1 MGNGIY
7 AFCIGLAF
15 GNGLHFTEEKALAS
29 FRVFQARTMSSFPF
43 LSSILPSCHPLEGL
57 PSSPGPP
64 WTTHSLA
71 GGGSFC
77 LCFLSRSDGKIDPP
91 CAPFLRLLSREL
103 SGRGEERLGRCRAR
117 RLFGVCAA
125 MVLHKSPSTVEVNR
139 NTDWLSSPGRWEEE
153 RSTMAGRKK
162 RGRGA
167 RWTDGGKRDV
177 RTGTWTAYTCAVCF
191 CWLVCCS
198 WTDAGN
204 AWSTTLVVHSIVRA
218 RNLDRKSYRK
228 NGPGNGATDP
238 DSDISRKR
246 SPSTCCTGRKE
257 PLSSS
262 TKTITRNLPSGN
274 RWTQVYNSPRTRSS
288 SWPCPLYSF
297 S

>member
-1 MGNGIY
+1 MS
-7 AFCIGLAF
+7 
-15 GNGLHFTEEKALAS
+15 S
-29 FRVFQARTMSSFPF
+29 FRVFQARTMSFFAFLHLAIHWQGCLHFLVPLGPTPRLREGSPF
-43 LSSILPSCHPLEGL
+43 ACVSRPSRTVRSTPL
-57 PSSPGPP
+57 
-64 WTTHSLA
+64 
-71 GGGSFC
+71 
-77 LCFLSRSDGKIDPP
+77 P

-103 SGRGEERLGRCRAR
+103 SWRGEERLGRCRAR
-117 RLFGVCAA
+117 RLVGVCAA

-162 RGRGA
+162 RGRRA

-177 RTGTWTAYTCAVCF
+177 RTGTWTAYACAVFF

-228 NGPGNGATDP
+228 NGPGNRATDP
-238 DSDISRKR
+238 ESDISRKR
-246 SPSTCCTGRKE
+246 LPSTCCTGRKE

-288 SWPCPLYSF
+288 SWPCPSYSF